1 MTYRWINP
9 NNSPITWECQFHPK
23 VGHVVHAGA
32 SALFFALYDGA
43 LLGGYFTL
51 AEAQARVESEHRLRR
66 P

>member
-9 NNSPITWECQFHPK
+9 NNSAITWECQFHPK

-32 SALFFALYDGA
+32 SALFFALYDGV
-43 LLGGYFTL
+43 LLGSYFTL